1 MYILHMFRDIVAY
14 FALVFGLIKNYLQS
28 AKQIFAN
35 FTRRPCELFTEVD
48 HSCSM
53 QNAFVEIPPGFA
65 NLSIVD

>member
-1 MYILHMFRDIVAY
+1 MYIYYINVSLY
-14 FALVFGLIKNYLQS
+14 FGLFCAGLIKNYLYS
-28 AKQIFAN
+28 AQQIFEN